1 MKYYVVYNPKD
12 KTFFDVPLK
21 DKTVA
26 NNYCNFLSDRDNKYY
41 KVQERVMLIG
51 DVEYKD
57 NEVLEA
63 LKNV

>member
-1 MKYYVVYNPKD
+1 MKYYIVYNPKD
-12 KTFFDVPLK
+12 KTFFDVPF
-21 DKTVA
+21 KTQIVA
-26 NNYCNFLSDRDNKYY
+26 NNYCKFLSDRDNKYY
-41 KVQERVMLIG
+41 EVQERVILIG

>member
-12 KTFFDVPLK
+12 KKFFDVPLK
-21 DKTVA
+21 VQTVA
-26 NNYCNFLSDRDNKYY
+26 NDYCKFLSDRDNKCYE
-41 KVQERVMLIG
+41 VQERVILIG
-51 DVEYKD
+51 DIEYKD